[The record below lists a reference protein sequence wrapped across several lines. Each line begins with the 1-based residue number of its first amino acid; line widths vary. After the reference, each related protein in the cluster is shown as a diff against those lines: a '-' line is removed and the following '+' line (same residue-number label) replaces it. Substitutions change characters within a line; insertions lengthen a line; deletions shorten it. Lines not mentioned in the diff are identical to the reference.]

1 MIRGLMTSI
10 QLPLGLASDQAVDL
24 RELESDANYG
34 EVFTR
39 RWVVEMI
46 LDLCGYTADRDLAGS
61 VLVDPACGDG
71 AFVLPVL
78 DRLIESCAVNGRP
91 LAEISNAVRAYDL
104 QSRHITS
111 LRAQV
116 VERLESAGLE
126 LSRADSIAEV
136 WISHADFLRTWHE
149 PESVDFAVGNPP
161 YIRPEDLPPA
171 LLAEYRAICRTMGGR
186 ADIYIGFFEFGLRML
201 RPGGVLGF
209 ICADRWMRNAYG
221 NKLRSL
227 VSSEFSMEAVVE
239 MHDVDAFADKVAAY
253 PAVTVIRRGP
263 QAEPVVVSTTGDFDE
278 WAAAAVVEW
287 TMANGHAN
295 GASSLPH
302 GTEIARLPRWFEGTA
317 SWPTGTPQRLRLLER
332 LEERLN
338 PIETPQTRIGIGVA
352 TGADS
357 VFITDQSDLVEQ
369 DRMVPLLMTSDIAS
383 GETEWS
389 GRHLIN
395 PWAGPGRLV
404 NLEEFPR
411 LRHHFE
417 AHQDELGG
425 RYVARNNGSDWYRT
439 IDPVHADLTPKPKLL
454 FPDMKLFSHPV
465 LDGGGFYPHH
475 NLYYVTSTEWDLKVL
490 GGLLLSRVAQFF
502 IESYAVRMRGG
513 TLRFQAQ
520 YLRRIRVPDP
530 HTLTKKV
537 EEDLRAAFASR
548 DVDRATTAALT
559 AYEVDRLPD

>member
-1 MIRGLMTSI
+1 MSSI
-10 QLPLGLASDQAVDL
+10 QLPLELSSVQAVDL

-46 LDLCGYTADRDLAGS
+46 LDLCGYTTDQDLAGM

-78 DRLIESCAVNGRP
+78 DRLIESCASHGRP
-91 LAEISNAVRAYDL
+91 LAEISTAVRAFDL
-104 QSRHITS
+104 QSRHVSS
-111 LRAQV
+111 LRALAS
-116 VERLESAGLE
+116 ERLVAAGLE
-126 LSRADSIAEV
+126 SDRARSVAEA
-136 WISHADFLRTWHE
+136 WIGHADFLRTWHE
-149 PESVDFAVGNPP
+149 PDSADFVVGNPP

-171 LLAEYRAICRTMGGR
+171 LLAEYRAVCRTMGGR

-201 RPGGVLGF
+201 REGGVLGF
-209 ICADRWMRNAYG
+209 ICADRWMRNSYG
-221 NKLRSL
+221 RKLRSM
-227 VSSEFSMEAVVE
+227 VSSGFSMEAVVE

-253 PAVTVIRRGP
+253 PAVTVIRRAP
-263 QAEPVVVSTTGDFDE
+263 QDEPVVVSTTGEFDE
-278 WAAAAVVEW
+278 AAAAAVVKW
-287 TMANGHAN
+287 TSTNGRAN
-295 GASSLPH
+295 GASSLPR
-302 GTEIARLPRWFEGTA
+302 GTEIARLPRWFAGSA
-317 SWPTGTPQRLRLLER
+317 SWPTGTPQRLRLLEE
-332 LEERLN
+332 LEERFN

-357 VFITDQSDLVEQ
+357 VFITDDSDLVEQ

-383 GETEWS
+383 GEVEWS
-389 GRHLIN
+389 GRFLVN
-395 PWAGPGRLV
+395 PWVGPGRLV
-404 NLEEFPR
+404 NLEEYPR
-411 LRHHFE
+411 LRSLFE
-417 AHQDELGG
+417 THENELGG

-465 LDGGGFYPHH
+465 LDEGGFYPHH
-475 NLYYVTSTEWDLKVL
+475 NLYYVTSTEWDLTVL

-520 YLRRIRVPDP
+520 YLRRIRVPNSQ
-530 HTLTKKV
+530 TLTSDV
-537 EEDLRAAFASR
+537 EDDLRAAFVSR
-548 DVDRATTAALT
+548 DVDRATTAALA
-559 AYEVDRLPD
+559 AYEIDRLPD